1 VVQPLPFIDQ
11 AAQFM
16 TEADIVRATAPFW
29 QRPLAQVAAVALL
42 AAVLVLGLDAVT
54 NSLDISRYAWDF
66 IHYIDMAERG
76 VAGNP
81 NLVAPYAYRP
91 IPPLLAGAFADA
103 TGRSVHLGFRFVAW
117 AALWAELVLA
127 FALARQFTSKSWGA
141 LAVMLIV
148 SVSTFNVRFYVFDP
162 FRPDPLAFP
171 LLLLGLIGLVRR
183 RGSRAWDIVIVGTA
197 VVGAGI
203 REFTVIP
210 ALLLAARLAA
220 DSLKHRRSVD
230 VAELVALLL
239 VSAAALLAPRL
250 LIPVG
255 RADSYLDRIDGG
267 LLGALTD
274 LPRNLNI
281 VFALLI
287 TLLPLSTVLTPRRVR
302 RLWTIL
308 APLRLELILYTL
320 LVLALALIGGSDL
333 PRFTAYL
340 IGLVVILLAALIEDG
355 LPPLQL
361 GYALF
366 ATAIFNRPLT
376 PVPME
381 SVEAYQD
388 WHITF
393 YQTVNAYTLA
403 RMGEW
408 LLWVLG
414 AVGLRWALKR

>member
-1 VVQPLPFIDQ
+1 MSEQ
-11 AAQFM
+11 
-16 TEADIVRATAPFW
+16 ETASARRWW
-29 QRPLAQVAAVALL
+29 QRPLAQYAAIAVI
-42 AAVLVLGLDAVT
+42 AAVLVIGLDVVT

-66 IHYIDMAERG
+66 VHYIDMAENG

-81 NLVAPYAYRP
+81 GLVAPYAYRP
-91 IPPLLAGAFADA
+91 VPSLLAGAFAEV
-103 TGRSVHLGFRFVAW
+103 TGRSVHLGFRLIAW

-127 FALARQFTSKSWGA
+127 FALARQFTRRFWGA

-162 FRPDPLAFP
+162 FRTDPLAFP

-183 RGSRAWDIVIVGTA
+183 RGNRAWDIVIVGTA

-210 ALLLAARLAA
+210 ALLLAARLAVEGVRQ
-220 DSLKHRRSVD
+220 RRLVD
-230 VAELVALLL
+230 WAELVVVLLIAGAALLL
-239 VSAAALLAPRL
+239 PRVL
-250 LIPVG
+250 VNVV

-274 LPRNLNI
+274 WPRDLNI

-287 TLLPLSTVLTPRRVR
+287 TLLPVFTVLTITRAR
-302 RLWTIL
+302 RLWTVL
-308 APLRLELILYTL
+308 EPLRLELSLY
-320 LVLALALIGGSDL
+320 ALIVVGLTLVGGSDL

-340 IGLVVILLAALIEDG
+340 VGLVIIALAVLIEDG
-355 LPPLQL
+355 LRPAEIL
-361 GYALF
+361 YALA

-376 PVPME
+376 PIPME

-393 YQTVNAYTLA
+393 YRTVNSYTLA
-403 RMGEW
+403 RMVEW

-414 AVGLRWALKR
+414 GVGLRWAWKR